1 MMNKDIQ
8 EVVFSQEELDT
19 MVCRIAE
26 KINADFADKEILL
39 VGLLKGSV
47 VFITDL
53 MRKIKVP
60 CSIDFMS
67 VSSYGKSTK
76 SSGVVNV
83 KMDLSEEIEGKNVL
97 IVEDIIDSGNTL
109 SAVLELLESRKPA
122 SLKLVSLL
130 SKPSRRE
137 KEVTIDYLGS
147 EIDDLFVVGYGL
159 DFAEKYRNLPYI
171 GVLKPEVYL

>member
-1 MMNKDIQ
+1 MYEDIS
-8 EVVFSQEELDT
+8 EIVFSEIDLYD

-26 KINADFADKEILL
+26 RINEDFANEEILL

-53 MRKIKVP
+53 MRKIDVP
-60 CSIDFMS
+60 CKLDFMS
-67 VSSYGKSTK
+67 VSSYGNSTK

-109 SAVLELLESRKPA
+109 SAVLELLKSRNPK

-137 KEVTIDYLGS
+137 KDVTIDYLGS

-159 DFAEKYRNLPYI
+159 DYAEKYRNLPYI

>member
-1 MMNKDIQ
+1 MYEDIS
-8 EVVFSQEELDT
+8 EIVFSEIDLYD

-26 KINADFADKEILL
+26 RINEDFANEEILL

-53 MRKIKVP
+53 MRKIDVP
-60 CSIDFMS
+60 CKLDFMY
-67 VSSYGKSTK
+67 VSSYGNSTK

-83 KMDLSEEIEGKNVL
+83 KMELSEEIEGKNVL

-109 SAVLELLESRKPA
+109 SAVLELLKSRNPK

-137 KEVTIDYLGS
+137 KDVTIDYLGS

-159 DFAEKYRNLPYI
+159 DYAEKYRNLPYI

>member
-1 MMNKDIQ
+1 MNKDIQ

-109 SAVLELLESRKPA
+109 S
-122 SLKLVSLL
+122 
-130 SKPSRRE
+130 
-137 KEVTIDYLGS
+137 G
-147 EIDDLFVVGYGL
+147 G
-159 DFAEKYRNLPYI
+159 
-171 GVLKPEVYL
+171 